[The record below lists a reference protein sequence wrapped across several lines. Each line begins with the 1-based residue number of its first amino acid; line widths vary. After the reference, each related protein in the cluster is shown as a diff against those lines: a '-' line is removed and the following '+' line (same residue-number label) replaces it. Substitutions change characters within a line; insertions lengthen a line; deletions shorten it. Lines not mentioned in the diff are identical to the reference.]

1 MTRTSPLSRWYWLG
15 IALGV
20 LAIVTSVSRSA
31 DAKIVHRERSLYST
45 VLVNKSGNMLCLA
58 FSIKRDQRNQSCIDT
73 RAPREMVFSYTRMM
87 MAALLFNPDPKR
99 VLVIG
104 LGGGTLPSAIA
115 ELYPDVIIDAV
126 EIDSAVVEVARN
138 FFDYRPHS
146 GTSVTVADGRL
157 FVKRRA
163 SVRAR
168 QGETAE
174 PGYDLVLLDAFN
186 GDYIPEHMMTQEFLA
201 ELRSVMSEDGV
212 LAANTFAI
220 SDLYHHESATYASV
234 FGQLHNFRLPDTG
247 NRVIITGKI
256 DLPDP
261 LTLGEQAAQ
270 LDVRL
275 SRYGVYLADYLE
287 LIEGAQDWKADAR
300 VLTDQYSPANLL
312 QGNPR

>member
-1 MTRTSPLSRWYWLG
+1 MTRWYWLV
-15 IALGV
+15 IAVAALV
-20 LAIVTSVSRSA
+20 IVSTVSRDA

-45 VLVNKSGNMLCLA
+45 VLVNKTGTMLCLA

-73 RAPREMVFSYTRMM
+73 RAPRDMVFSYTRMM
-87 MAALLFNPDPKR
+87 MAALLFNPEPER

-115 ELYPDVIIDAV
+115 ELYPNVTIDAV

-138 FFDYRPHS
+138 FFNYRPHP

-163 SVRAR
+163 SRRAR
-168 QGETAE
+168 QGESAE
-174 PGYDLVLLDAFN
+174 AGYDLVLLDAFN

-201 ELRSVMSEDGV
+201 ELRSVMSEDGI

-234 FGQLHNFRLPDTG
+234 FGQFHNFRLPNTG
-247 NRVIITGKI
+247 NRVIITGKR

-261 LTLGEQAAQ
+261 LSLGDRAAQ
-270 LDVRL
+270 LDTRL
-275 SRYGVYLADYLE
+275 SRYGVYISDYLE
-287 LIEGAQDWKADAR
+287 LIEGTQDWKSEAR

-312 QGNPR
+312 QGNPG

>member
-1 MTRTSPLSRWYWLG
+1 MTRWYWLG
-15 IALGV
+15 ITLAALMI
-20 LAIVTSVSRSA
+20 LTSVSRSA

-45 VLVNKSGNMLCLA
+45 VLVNKTDNILCLA

-73 RAPREMVFSYTRMM
+73 RAPRDMVFSYTRMM
-87 MAALLFNPDPKR
+87 MATLLFNPEPRR

-138 FFDYRPHS
+138 FFNYRPHP

-163 SVRAR
+163 SLRAR
-168 QGETAE
+168 QEVQKD

-186 GDYIPEHMMTQEFLA
+186 GDYIPEHMMTREFLT
-201 ELRSVMSEDGV
+201 ELRSIMSDDGI
-212 LAANTFAI
+212 LAANTFAL

-234 FGQLHNFRLPDTG
+234 FGQFHNFRLPETG
-247 NRVIITGKI
+247 NRVIITGKD
-256 DLPDP
+256 DLPNPVALADR
-261 LTLGEQAAQ
+261 AAE
-270 LDVRL
+270 LDTRL
-275 SRYGVYLADYLE
+275 SRYGIFLTDYLE
-287 LIEGAQDWKADAR
+287 LIEGEQDWKTDAR

-312 QGNPR
+312 QGAPR

>member
-1 MTRTSPLSRWYWLG
+1 MKQWYWL
-15 IALGV
+15 AAAMVV
-20 LAIVTSVSRSA
+20 LTLAATVNRSA
-31 DAKIVHRERSLYST
+31 DATIIHRERSLYST
-45 VLVNKSGNMLCLA
+45 VLVNKNDTILCLA

-73 RAPREMVFSYTRMM
+73 RSPQDMVFSYTRMM
-87 MAALLFNPDPKR
+87 MAALLFNPEPKR

-138 FFDYRPHS
+138 FFNYRPHP

-163 SVRAR
+163 GLQQR
-168 QGETAE
+168 QGEAAG

-201 ELRSVMSEDGV
+201 ELRSVMSPDGI

-234 FGQLHNFRLPDTG
+234 FGDFHNFRLPDTG
-247 NRVIITGKI
+247 NRVIITGRNA
-256 DLPDP
+256 LPDP
-261 LTLGEQAAQ
+261 LTLGGRAAE

-275 SRYGVYLADYLE
+275 SRYGVYLTDYLE
-287 LIEGAQDWKADAR
+287 LIEGVRDWNPDAR
-300 VLTDQYSPANLL
+300 LLTDQYSPANLL
-312 QGNPR
+312 QGAPR